1 MAGKF
6 FTTSATSEAQILY
19 IYAYTWDLEKW
30 YRWTYLQGK
39 NRKADVVNRHVD
51 IVGEGEGG
59 TNWECDV
66 DIYTLPWVK

>member
-39 NRKADVVNRHVD
+39 NRDANVENEPVYM
-51 IVGEGEGG
+51 VGEELGWTVRLGF
-59 TNWECDV
+59 TYAHYLV
-66 DIYTLPWVK
+66 